1 MNSHRFLAV
10 GVVTVGLGLAL
21 GCGGG
26 ASGGSAPK
34 QPEQSQQE
42 PGGAE
47 AATPGEQVEAE
58 VSEAKSAPAGN
69 YPAQEAGRRTEEKR
83 TAEANI
89 GFVLNREDGMAAGMV
104 DKSWSFNEGRRTSV
118 EKVNKGVITQFSVL
132 YGKREGK
139 GLENWT
145 PLPTEAKPYTLKSP
159 GEGLEIVDQS
169 GKKITPEERTVI
181 SREYGWVGKPNPL
194 LVLLARAK
202 GGEAQNLDKDEI
214 TALTGFMP
222 EMEVQSV
229 RATPAGTEKKKDGR
243 EVTKLNVEL
252 EGVITSKDTKLA
264 LKMSGPALVDNKT
277 GYVVDLALGGGIE
290 VGGYYQVK
298 ERRLKASGKGK
309 IKLGR
314 STKIF

>member
-1 MNSHRFLAV
+1 MGA
-10 GVVTVGLGLAL
+10 VTVSLGLAL

-34 QPEQSQQE
+34 QPEQSEQE
-42 PGGAE
+42 PGGE
-47 AATPGEQVEAE
+47 AAAPLGEQTEEAGP
-58 VSEAKSAPAGN
+58 SEAKSAPAGN

-83 TAEANI
+83 TAEANVN
-89 GFVLNREDGMAAGMV
+89 FVLNRDDGMAAGIV
-104 DKSWSFNEGRRTSV
+104 DKSWSFSEGRRTSV
-118 EKVNKGVITQFSVL
+118 EKVARGVITQFSVL

-159 GEGLEIVDQS
+159 GDGLEIVDEG
-169 GKKITPEERTVI
+169 GKKITPEERTVVA
-181 SREYGWVGKPNPL
+181 REYGWVGKPNPL

-229 RATPAGTEKKKDGR
+229 RATPAGQVKDKKSGR
-243 EVTKLNVEL
+243 DVTKLNVEL

-264 LKMSGPALVDNKT
+264 LKMSGPALIDDKT
-277 GYVVDLALGGGIE
+277 GYVVDLAVGGGID
-290 VGGYYQVK
+290 VSGHYQVK